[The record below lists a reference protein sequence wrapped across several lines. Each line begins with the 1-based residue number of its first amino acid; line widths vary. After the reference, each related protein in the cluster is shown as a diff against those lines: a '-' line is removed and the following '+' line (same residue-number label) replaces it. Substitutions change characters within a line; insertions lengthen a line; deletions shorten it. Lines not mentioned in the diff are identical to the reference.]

1 MIVLQQKPVGRKKL
15 KFSAALDLVE
25 VQDGGDSVAIC
36 ARIRRRGQETRDAE
50 ADSLILEGGVFLTGY
65 RWIAFPALTYNGTAG
80 GGVFLYVLTV
90 QSLLLSRRSLI

>member
-15 KFSAALDLVE
+15 KFSPALDLVE

-36 ARIRRRGQETRDAE
+36 ARIRRRRQETRDAE
-50 ADSLILEGGVFLTGY
+50 ADSLILEGGIPY
-65 RWIAFPALTYNGTAG
+65 WISVDRLPRFDVQRHG
-80 GGVFLYVLTV
+80 GGAVFLYVLTV